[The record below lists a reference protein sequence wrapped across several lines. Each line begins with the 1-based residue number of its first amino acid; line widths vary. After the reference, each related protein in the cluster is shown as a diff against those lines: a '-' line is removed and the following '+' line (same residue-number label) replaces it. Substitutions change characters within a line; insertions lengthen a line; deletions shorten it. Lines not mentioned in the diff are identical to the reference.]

1 MLLVMS
7 STCSEAEKSLEEGP
21 VCIRRLHPLDVSQFD
36 LMKWRTLFSES
47 IEPNVFLDPEFV
59 IPLIEEVPT
68 GLCPILLIAEDLRT
82 GRWLGLCLFE
92 VACWSLLSP
101 LPMARGLASPYAF
114 QQGWLVS
121 RESEKRAID
130 ALLDYQLQ
138 QREWHG
144 FQIKNLPVKSMQTQ
158 LMIEAAERLGISVTT
173 TGEWQRAEYV
183 TGRNQ
188 TTEDLL
194 QACSKS
200 RRKSLKRCR
209 RALEELGEVQ
219 YRLEPVQ
226 SSRDPQ
232 VNDFLRLEKSGW
244 KLLSGTAIG
253 LKSADEAFFRRMIDG
268 LAREKRVLF
277 GELQL
282 NGQTIAST
290 CNLQSGDTLVGFKIG
305 WDPAYSAGA
314 PGLWSELEMAAAVSQ
329 RYPEI
334 TRIDSCAVRGS
345 YVESVW
351 KDRQE
356 LFSGTFSWSRRG
368 KALQAAKSCY
378 RTVRDLCQS
387 SVKSHDE

>member
-1 MLLVMS
+1 
-7 STCSEAEKSLEEGP
+7 
-21 VCIRRLHPLDVSQFD
+21 
-36 LMKWRTLFSES
+36 
-47 IEPNVFLDPEFV
+47 
-59 IPLIEEVPT
+59 
-68 GLCPILLIAEDLRT
+68 
-82 GRWLGLCLFE
+82 
-92 VACWSLLSP
+92 
-101 LPMARGLASPYAF
+101 
-114 QQGWLVS
+114 
-121 RESEKRAID
+121 
-130 ALLDYQLQ
+130 
-138 QREWHG
+138 
-144 FQIKNLPVKSMQTQ
+144 
-158 LMIEAAERLGISVTT
+158 
-173 TGEWQRAEYV
+173 
-183 TGRNQ
+183 
-188 TTEDLL
+188 
-194 QACSKS
+194 
-200 RRKSLKRCR
+200 
-209 RALEELGEVQ
+209 
-219 YRLEPVQ
+219 
-226 SSRDPQ
+226 
-232 VNDFLRLEKSGW
+232 
-244 KLLSGTAIG
+244 
-253 LKSADEAFFRRMIDG
+253 MIDG
-268 LAREKRVLF
+268 LAREQRVLF